1 MSNQESID
9 RLRKSAALAY
19 WGVVVASVA
28 LGGLYLFSPT
38 FMPYHAAAIGRE
50 WGSLS
55 NGERVL
61 FRALLRVAAGGWLA
75 AAASLSL
82 ILIFPFR
89 ANARWADWALP
100 AVSLIFYLP
109 NLYATLLVTLT
120 TPATAPWY
128 GNAIG
133 IVATL
138 VGGALTWRSR
148 REEMRG
154 R

>member
-9 RLRKSAALAY
+9 RLRKRAAFAY
-19 WGVVVASVA
+19 WGVVIASVA
-28 LGGLYLFSPT
+28 LGSLYLFSPT

-55 NGERVL
+55 TGERVL

-82 ILIFPFR
+82 LLIFPFR
-89 ANARWADWALP
+89 ANVRWADWALP

-109 NLYATLLVTLT
+109 NLYATLLVTRA

-138 VGGALTWRSR
+138 IGTALTWRSR
-148 REEMRG
+148 RGEKRG